1 MTLSD
6 NLTKFRNRLNL
17 SRKEV
22 AEKIG
27 VSLSAYTNYEAGNR
41 SPHVDQLPKIAAA
54 FRVSIDDLLGYKPH
68 RTTKEEMLLDEAI
81 SHADEVAREKSDCQ
95 CGKEHEQ
102 LAIWLAELRDWRRL
116 GAGLMEV
123 QKDIVSVEISRY
135 RAVQNLMRH
144 VLESEQLGKKQNQL

>member
-1 MTLSD
+1 MALSD
-6 NLTKFRNRLNL
+6 NLRRYREMAGITAKDFAALL
-17 SRKEV
+17 GIKYTTYM
-22 AEKIG
+22 
-27 VSLSAYTNYEAGNR
+27 AYENEGREPKQEA
-41 SPHVDQLPKIAAA
+41 LCKIAAA
-54 FRVSIDDLLGYKPH
+54 LHVSIDDLLGYKPH

-144 VLESEQLGKKQNQL
+144 VLESEQFGKEQNHL